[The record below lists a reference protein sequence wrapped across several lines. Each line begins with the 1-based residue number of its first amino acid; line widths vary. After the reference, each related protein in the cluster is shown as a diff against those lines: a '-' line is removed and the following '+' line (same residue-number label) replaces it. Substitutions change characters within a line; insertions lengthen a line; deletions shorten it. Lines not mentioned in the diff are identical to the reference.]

1 MPIPIATITA
11 VTQSEGSKAPSK
23 SNANDGPAF
32 EDVVRDL
39 DADTNS
45 NQDVVKS
52 QTHGDGSEEVD
63 SELSTASMVATQDEE
78 AKSASLKLAEDP
90 LEASI
95 QLEDSEQ
102 TASSRE
108 ASLLKADDA
117 AKSASGSSTSPQF
130 ASVSERLLALQSSQ
144 AKSAL
149 NSQIEA
155 SENSSLES
163 EHSILSTKQVKT
175 NGEANNPLMSLLTSD
190 SKALAAQ
197 NAMETALSNSSKAAD
212 LAKIGAKSAMESIEL
227 DPIDQASRAT
237 DAINVKEQSG
247 PNTAQVTPTQ
257 SLFQKV
263 ATAERFS
270 KTFNDQS
277 PAEKYEMTWPA
288 IRAQNTNTASNI
300 VQAAMNSNPASTQ
313 AIAAAAA
320 NIQSDL
326 KLNLTRFEK
335 NEAREL
341 AFGSADGFETTS
353 QHLRSVAQVAAT
365 RAELPPT
372 LARQVAEA
380 LHRSPDKPIELTLSP
395 AELGRVRMTLKGGE
409 NNMMVTVFAERPET
423 LDLMRRNIEML
434 DQAMSDLGYENIS
447 FSFEQGGTNGSSG
460 NNDETPNQGE
470 PKSSSLD
477 LDALSASE
485 ISDPPLQSLPINNGG
500 LDVRL

>member
-1 MPIPIATITA
+1 
-11 VTQSEGSKAPSK
+11 
-23 SNANDGPAF
+23 
-32 EDVVRDL
+32 
-39 DADTNS
+39 
-45 NQDVVKS
+45 
-52 QTHGDGSEEVD
+52 
-63 SELSTASMVATQDEE
+63 
-78 AKSASLKLAEDP
+78 
-90 LEASI
+90 
-95 QLEDSEQ
+95 
-102 TASSRE
+102 
-108 ASLLKADDA
+108 
-117 AKSASGSSTSPQF
+117 
-130 ASVSERLLALQSSQ
+130 
-144 AKSAL
+144 
-149 NSQIEA
+149 
-155 SENSSLES
+155 
-163 EHSILSTKQVKT
+163 
-175 NGEANNPLMSLLTSD
+175 
-190 SKALAAQ
+190 
-197 NAMETALSNSSKAAD
+197 
-212 LAKIGAKSAMESIEL
+212 
-227 DPIDQASRAT
+227 
-237 DAINVKEQSG
+237 
-247 PNTAQVTPTQ
+247 
-257 SLFQKV
+257 
-263 ATAERFS
+263 
-270 KTFNDQS
+270 
-277 PAEKYEMTWPA
+277 
-288 IRAQNTNTASNI
+288 
-300 VQAAMNSNPASTQ
+300 MNSNPASTQ
-313 AIAAAAA
+313 AIAAAAV

-477 LDALSASE
+477 LDALSESE